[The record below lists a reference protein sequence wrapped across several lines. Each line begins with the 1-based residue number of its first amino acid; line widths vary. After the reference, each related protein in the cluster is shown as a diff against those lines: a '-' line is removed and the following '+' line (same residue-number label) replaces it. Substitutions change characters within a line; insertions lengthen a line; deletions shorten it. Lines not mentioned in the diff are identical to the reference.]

1 MTTFA
6 YDPAQG
12 RSGPPG
18 GEHLTQELVRHTEQ
32 YLGPIEGVFAEI
44 VSATVQIDVIIS
56 RPTPTFPYR
65 VLLTSGLSDLPMTP
79 PAGGEHLRFAE
90 LCMVLPQAWPV
101 DSASMKDDRHFWP
114 FRTLRT
120 LCRIPH
126 EYGSYFAFGHTLAN
140 GNPAGPY
147 DASTQLSGAVLL
159 QNPNL
164 PAAFHFATLA
174 SSLHPEGKR
183 VNIYSLIPLYQDEL
197 QFALAHDTEALSGML
212 GAAQVDGVVRID
224 RHSACATWRDGT
236 KQMGHVIDAPS
247 GMSMNQALK
256 LHDTVVSML
265 SPADRA
271 SAVNAAARLM
281 LEGQYAAAIDAYTKI
296 GETDPEKRGTAAS
309 QIGVGHFFLGRY
321 EDAIAWYRHAL
332 GHGEDAR
339 MMQDNIEEAEAEL
352 RKLGRPIP
360 SAAVPNAAVPNAAV
374 PNAAVPNAA
383 AVARPLRVS
392 MTDTIRGYLAPK
404 RSRKIHL
411 AEDLPPKKQASASR
425 ILSSYTAE
433 PVVAFLDITLMGGG
447 DDAVVLTDTMLCAK
461 EYDDRVAFSLGEFTK
476 PEFTGVLQDTIRV
489 TLGSSTSK
497 FACGGHG
504 ELLLPLLQLIERTR

>member
-1 MTTFA
+1 
-6 YDPAQG
+6 
-12 RSGPPG
+12 
-18 GEHLTQELVRHTEQ
+18 
-32 YLGPIEGVFAEI
+32 
-44 VSATVQIDVIIS
+44 
-56 RPTPTFPYR
+56 
-65 VLLTSGLSDLPMTP
+65 
-79 PAGGEHLRFAE
+79 
-90 LCMVLPQAWPV
+90 
-101 DSASMKDDRHFWP
+101 MKDDRHFWP

-147 DASTQLSGAVLL
+147 HASTQLSGAVLL

-174 SSLHPEGKR
+174 SGLHPEGKR

-197 QFALAHDTEALSGML
+197 QYALAHDTEALSGLL
-212 GAAQVDGVVRID
+212 GAGQVDGVVRID

-236 KQMGHVIDAPS
+236 RQMGHVIDAPS
-247 GMSMNQALK
+247 GMSMSQALQ
-256 LHDTVVSML
+256 LHDTVVSKL

-296 GETDPEKRGTAAS
+296 GESDPEKRGMAAS
-309 QIGVGHFFLGRY
+309 QIGAGHFFLGRY
-321 EDAIAWYRHAL
+321 EEAIAWYRHAL

-339 MMQDNIEEAEAEL
+339 TMQDNIEEAEAEL

-360 SAAVPNAAVPNAAV
+360 SAAVPNAAVPNAA
-374 PNAAVPNAA
+374 
-383 AVARPLRVS
+383 RPQQVS
-392 MTDTIRGYLAPK
+392 MTDTIRGYLASK

-411 AEDLPPKKQASASR
+411 AEDLPPKKQASAIR
-425 ILSSYTAE
+425 ILSPHTAE
-433 PVVAFLDITLMGGG
+433 PLVAFLDITMMGGG

-461 EYDDRVAFSLGEFTK
+461 EYDDWVAFSLGEFTN

-489 TLGSSTSK
+489 SLGSSTLK

-504 ELLLPLLQLIERTR
+504 ELLLPLLELIQRTR